1 MAQGIL
7 LSEFDRPPEY
17 WQDPSRGSL
26 AWKTLFSADQTG
38 SNSLVC
44 GVAIM
49 QAGDFFALHSH
60 PQAEIYFGLEGEVDV
75 YIDGTLHRLKSG
87 SALFIPGGAVHGVPH
102 ADGPVKWFYTF
113 AADSFDEI
121 AYSFLPK

>member
-26 AWKTLFSADQTG
+26 AWKTLFSADQTA

-49 QAGDFFALHSH
+49 QSGDFFALHSH

-75 YIDGTLHRLKSG
+75 YIDGRLHRLKSG

-121 AYSFLPK
+121 AYSFLPE

>member
-7 LSEFDRPPEY
+7 LSEFDCPPEY

-44 GVAIM
+44 GIAIM

-75 YIDGTLHRLKSG
+75 FIDGTMHRLKSG

-102 ADGPVKWFYTF
+102 ADGPAKWFYTF
-113 AADSFDEI
+113 AADSFADI